1 VLLLAAWARKDRWAR
16 RAARWAR
23 PSFASIGSMDC
34 TAIWDV
40 GEIFPEFNGVV
51 EKSTPRNRFLDGVE
65 EEF

>member
-1 VLLLAAWARKDRWAR
+1 
-16 RAARWAR
+16 
-23 PSFASIGSMDC
+23 MDC